1 MNSQSQRHSLALNKE
16 LWRTGAWVLGL
27 SITFGISGC
36 ESITPNFDANF
47 GKSLVAIR
55 VAQTKNPMASIAN
68 KDKSTDGIEGR
79 VARESIQR
87 YHQSFIDPP
96 PPSNVFTIGVGSGS
110 N

>member
-1 MNSQSQRHSLALNKE
+1 MNSQRQLHSSAPNKE
-16 LWRTGAWVLGL
+16 LGRTRALVLGL
-27 SITFGISGC
+27 FIAFGISGC

-55 VAQTKNPMASIAN
+55 AAQTKNPMASITN

-87 YHQSFIDPP
+87 YHQSFIEPP
-96 PPSNVFTIGVGSGS
+96 APANVFNIGVGSGS